1 MSEYPFVVTYR
12 IVNGKAHE
20 LWDGEPT
27 FNIRE
32 FTDDTYRAWLDAG
45 NTPEEEKQDNTPEEE
60 KQDPPGKKK

>member
-12 IVNGKAHE
+12 IVNGKAQE

-32 FTDDTYRAWLDAG
+32 LTDDTYRAWLDAG
-45 NTPEEEKQDNTPEEE
+45 NTPDPEVVPET
-60 KQDPPGKKK
+60 KPKKAKEVTE

>member
-32 FTDDTYRAWLDAG
+32 FTDDTYRAWLDNG
-45 NTPEEEKQDNTPEEE
+45 NTPDPEVVPET
-60 KQDPPGKKK
+60 KPKKAKEVTE